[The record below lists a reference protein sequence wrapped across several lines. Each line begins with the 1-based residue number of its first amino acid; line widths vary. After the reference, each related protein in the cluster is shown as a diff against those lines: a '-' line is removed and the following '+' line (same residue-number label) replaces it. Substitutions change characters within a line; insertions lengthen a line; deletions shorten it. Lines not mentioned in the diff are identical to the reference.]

1 MQLITWFTKK
11 KEEEFALNLL
21 RRMLGDEHVF
31 TPKERETSK
40 TLKRG
45 WHLHE

>member
-1 MQLITWFTKK
+1 MKKNSIDCLLKKK

-31 TPKERETSK
+31 TPFMAKKGEGN
-40 TLKRG
+40 LQN
-45 WHLHE
+45 

>member
-1 MQLITWFTKK
+1 MQLITSFTKK
-11 KEEEFALNLL
+11 KEEEFTLYLH

-45 WHLHE
+45 WHLY